1 MQLMCSQCVQ
11 KSDNSN
17 RNFRT
22 IIVFKSSLLES
33 YYSLMLSSKRNLIVI
48 NGSGLGETL
57 GIKMSRF
64 IPL

>member
-1 MQLMCSQCVQ
+1 MECPDN
-11 KSDNSN
+11 KS
-17 RNFRT
+17 
-22 IIVFKSSLLES
+22 FKSSLLES

-64 IPL
+64 IPP